1 MGAITEKTNLSRSA
15 LSHHLKILKDSGLIK
30 MRREGTKNYYFD
42 ADAEAMDQLLQ
53 ILRHAKEIMEAL
65 DRSGENI

>member
-1 MGAITEKTNLSRSA
+1 MRRGTL
-15 LSHHLKILKDSGLIK
+15 LIK
-30 MRREGTKNYYFD
+30 FQPHSPQQVLAPAVAYFD